1 MFFHFG
7 RTAISKDISMMFN
20 ILRATIATTAI
31 LIGTAGSAQTATDTM
46 TFTMD
51 GSEIALL
58 ASPTFARAQSRREIS
73 SAADYIDEINVIGYL
88 LQDNA
93 IDMQVRLDFTVW
105 NLPDGRRIESPNIQI
120 TERGD
125 EGGWT
130 TINNGEG
137 VVLDLTT
144 YERSDAGLFVEGTFS
159 GNPDYWPVIYKKP
172 QERGP
177 TKEVSGR
184 FSIFFPIE

>member
-1 MFFHFG
+1 
-7 RTAISKDISMMFN
+7 MMFN
-20 ILRATIATTAI
+20 FLRATIATIAI
-31 LIGTAGSAQTATDTM
+31 LIGTVGSAQTANDTM

-58 ASPTFARAQSRREIS
+58 ASPAYARAPSRREIS

-93 IDMQVRLDFTVW
+93 VDMQVRLDFTVW
-105 NLPDGRRIESPNIQI
+105 NLPEGRRIESPDIQI

-130 TINNGEG
+130 TIDNDEG

-159 GNPDYWPVIYKKP
+159 GNPDYWPVIYRKP

>member
-1 MFFHFG
+1 FSP
-7 RTAISKDISMMFN
+7 IVSLLWCSKCYQRSGIKP
-20 ILRATIATTAI
+20 R
-31 LIGTAGSAQTATDTM
+31 
-46 TFTMD
+46 
-51 GSEIALL
+51 
-58 ASPTFARAQSRREIS
+58 
-73 SAADYIDEINVIGYL
+73 
-88 LQDNA
+88 
-93 IDMQVRLDFTVW
+93 QVH
-105 NLPDGRRIESPNIQI
+105 IESPDIQI

-130 TINNGEG
+130 TIDNDEG

-144 YERSDAGLFVEGTFS
+144 YDRSDAGLFVEGTFS